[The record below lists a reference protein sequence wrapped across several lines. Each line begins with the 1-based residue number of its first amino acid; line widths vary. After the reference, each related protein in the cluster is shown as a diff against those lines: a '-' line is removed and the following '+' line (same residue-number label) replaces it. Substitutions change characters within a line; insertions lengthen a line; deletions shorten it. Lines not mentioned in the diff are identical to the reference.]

1 LFGAKAAQCRRLAAA
16 VDDAAAAAALLAMA
30 DEFEALAAE
39 HARREDSEKTD

>member
-1 LFGAKAAQCRRLAAA
+1 
-16 VDDAAAAAALLAMA
+16 VNDDAAVAVLSAMA